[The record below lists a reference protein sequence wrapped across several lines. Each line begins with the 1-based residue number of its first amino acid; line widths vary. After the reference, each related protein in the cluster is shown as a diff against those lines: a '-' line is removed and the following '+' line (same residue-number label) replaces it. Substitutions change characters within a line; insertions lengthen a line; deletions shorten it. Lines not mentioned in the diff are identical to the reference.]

1 MAGREDRENPVPVV
15 SAASTEDAEEI
26 LVLQKLAYESEAE
39 FYKDWSIPP
48 LTQTLEGMREDLAT
62 KLVLKAVAGDRIVG
76 SVRAQVVDGVCRV
89 GRLIVHP
96 DFQRRGI
103 GSRLLSTIE
112 ESFPDAERF
121 ELFTGSESEA
131 TIRLYRRHGYV
142 VTRTERQTP
151 SVLITYLEKP
161 RRGASGVADRSAA
174 LSGAAS
180 PGEESTHG

>member
-1 MAGREDRENPVPVV
+1 MAGREDREHPAPVV
-15 SAASTEDAEEI
+15 SAASAEDAEEI
-26 LVLQKLAYESEAE
+26 LALQKLAYESEAR
-39 FYKDWSIPP
+39 FYNDWSIPP

-62 KLVLKAVAGDRIVG
+62 KLVLKAVAGGRIVG
-76 SVRAQVVDGVCRV
+76 SVRAHLVDGVCRV

-112 ESFPDAERF
+112 ESFPEAEKL

-151 SVLITYLEKP
+151 SVLITYLEKLGP
-161 RRGASGVADRSAA
+161 VALGAPGGSAA
-174 LSGAAS
+174 SFGDAP
-180 PGEESTHG
+180 PGEESNDG